1 MRCSAYCSASSY
13 EIDNLIQH
21 LTKKGLAPNFFE
33 DVVHIQENVAD
44 QAIDIL
50 YFQFGC
56 VVIWSADLNK
66 EKEILNELL
75 TFSIQ
80 PIQPPLY
87 LDFISYKH
95 DASLPDHSIDEESNQ
110 IVLKELSSFSK
121 LAVSYALAQSVK
133 LNALEDSVNN
143 ILKQTTPLRQELAST
158 GGVSL
163 SKTEISKQIGFLFN
177 ERYSINLT
185 SDVLDTPEFFW
196 RKPSYEPLYLQTA
209 RFQDI
214 QVRQNILNR
223 RLDMIHEFYELLS
236 SELNH
241 KSSTRLEFII
251 IFLITIEVLMALKN
265 TIVF

>member
-1 MRCSAYCSASSY
+1 MDA
-13 EIDNLIQH
+13 LTQH
-21 LTKKGLAPNFFE
+21 FTKKGQSPNFFD
-33 DVVHIQENVAD
+33 DVVHIQTNSSD
-44 QAIDIL
+44 QVIDIL

-56 VVIWSADLNK
+56 VVIWSADLNQ

-75 TFSIQ
+75 TFSSQ
-80 PIQPPLY
+80 PMQPPIY
-87 LDFISYKH
+87 LDFISYKY
-95 DASLPDHSIDEESNQ
+95 DSSLLDHSIDEESNQ
-110 IVLKELSSFSK
+110 IVLKELSSFTK

-158 GGVSL
+158 GRVSL

-196 RKPSYEPLYLQTA
+196 RKPSYEPLYLQTT

-223 RLDMIHEFYELLS
+223 RLDMIHEFYDLLS
-236 SELNH
+236 NELNH

-251 IFLITIEVLMALKN
+251 IFLITIEVLLAFKN
-265 TIVF
+265 NLF

>member
-1 MRCSAYCSASSY
+1 MDS
-13 EIDNLIQH
+13 LTKH
-21 LTKKGLAPNFFE
+21 LTKRGQAPNFFD
-33 DVVHIQENVAD
+33 DVVHIQGNSPDRE
-44 QAIDIL
+44 IDVF

-56 VVIWSADLNK
+56 VVIWSADLNQ

-75 TFSIQ
+75 TFSNE
-80 PIQPPLY
+80 PIQPPIY

-95 DASLPDHSIDEESNQ
+95 DASLSEHSIDEESNQ
-110 IVLKELSSFSK
+110 IVLKEFSSFSK
-121 LAVSYALAQSVK
+121 LAVSYALAQSAK
-133 LNALEDSVNN
+133 LNALEDSVSN

-158 GGVSL
+158 GRVSL

-214 QVRQNILNR
+214 QVRQHILNR
-223 RLDMIHEFYELLS
+223 RLDMIHEFYDLLS
-236 SELNH
+236 NELNH

-251 IFLITIEVLMALKN
+251 IFLITIEVLMAFKN
-265 TIVF
+265 NLF